1 MKTPNGLITEIIYN
15 LNKYWYYVVII
26 ILLII
31 VYSLYNKPA
40 EKVYFEDTK
49 KIEELRSRVDSLNQ
63 KNRELQIAYDNKQT
77 TIINNIIKKNEQNAK
92 DISNIPNF
100 DNNKRDSL
108 WTKFGTSKD
117 SIPRGYGNLL
127 Q

>member
-108 WTKFGTSKD
+108 WAKFGTSKD